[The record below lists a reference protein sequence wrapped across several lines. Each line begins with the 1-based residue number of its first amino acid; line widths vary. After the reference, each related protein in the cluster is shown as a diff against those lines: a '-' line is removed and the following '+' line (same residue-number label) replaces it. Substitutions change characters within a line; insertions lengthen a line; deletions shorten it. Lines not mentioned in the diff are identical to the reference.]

1 MKTHRF
7 VIILFFGG
15 LLVFCASNF
24 LMQKRFDV
32 LTILGAAMYL
42 LGIATGIVG
51 YQLDKRKKRKE
62 DLI

>member
-1 MKTHRF
+1 
-7 VIILFFGG
+7 
-15 LLVFCASNF
+15 
-24 LMQKRFDV
+24 
-32 LTILGAAMYL
+32 MYL